1 MFITVDLSGTGI
13 LRDVCPVTGSSLTIV
28 STRAL
33 VDSGELS
40 FLLPIVMVAIS
51 GFCIGRGRCGYSMA
65 KLKKIV

>member
-13 LRDVCPVTGSSLTIV
+13 LRDVCPVAGSSLTIV

-33 VDSGELS
+33 VDSGELN

-51 GFCIGRGRCGYSMA
+51 GFCIGCGRCGY
-65 KLKKIV
+65 